1 VTGHPFDELDLKTVN
16 RGDIMLAITLGE
28 IMGHVERF
36 EQLLGD
42 YYAKL
47 CRDTTREGVRLLT
60 DYMSRHSL
68 RIHELLE
75 KVPSDTRKG
84 ICSTPIPY
92 MPELPGESSINQINL
107 PADPSANE
115 VLDAAIQFD
124 DCLVKMYH
132 SVADQPVSQ
141 DIKNFFDCLIRDVE
155 TDEIQLK
162 KIKAM
167 DYF

>member
-1 VTGHPFDELDLKTVN
+1 
-16 RGDIMLAITLGE
+16 MLAITLGE
-28 IMGHVERF
+28 ILGHVEHF
-36 EQLLGD
+36 EQLLED
-42 YYAKL
+42 YYANLSHK
-47 CRDTTREGVRLLT
+47 TTHEGVRLLT

-75 KVPSDTRKG
+75 KVPLDTRKV

-92 MPELPGESSINQINL
+92 MPELPGKNSIKQVHL
-107 PADPSANE
+107 PADPTAGE

-124 DCLVKMYH
+124 DCLVKMYR

-141 DIKNFFDCLIRDVE
+141 DIKDFFDYLIRDIE

>member
-1 VTGHPFDELDLKTVN
+1 
-16 RGDIMLAITLGE
+16 MMAITLGE
-28 IMGHVERF
+28 ILEHVEQF
-36 EQLLGD
+36 EQLLRD
-42 YYAKL
+42 FYANL
-47 CRDTTREGVRLLT
+47 SQETTHEGVRLLT

-75 KVPSDTRKG
+75 KLPLDERKT

-92 MPELPGESSINQINL
+92 MPEFPGKKSIKLAKLPS
-107 PADPSANE
+107 DPTASQ
-115 VLDAAIQFD
+115 VLDAAVSFD
-124 DCLVKMYH
+124 DCLVKMYQ
-132 SVADQPVSQ
+132 SVAEQPVSQ
-141 DIKNFFDCLIRDVE
+141 EIKDFFGYLIRDME

>member
-1 VTGHPFDELDLKTVN
+1 
-16 RGDIMLAITLGE
+16 MLAITLGE
-28 IMGHVERF
+28 ILGHVEHF

-42 YYAKL
+42 DYANLSRK
-47 CRDTTREGVRLLT
+47 TTHEGVRLLT
-60 DYMSRHSL
+60 DYMNRHSL

-75 KVPSDTRKG
+75 KVPLDARKV
-84 ICSTPIPY
+84 IFSTPIPY
-92 MPELPGESSINQINL
+92 MPELPGKNSINQVNL
-107 PADPSANE
+107 PVDPTAGE

-124 DCLVKMYH
+124 NCLVKMYH

-141 DIKNFFDCLIRDVE
+141 DIKDFFDYLIRYME

>member
-1 VTGHPFDELDLKTVN
+1 MG
-16 RGDIMLAITLGE
+16 GIMLAVTLGE
-28 IMGHVERF
+28 ILGHVEHF

-42 YYAKL
+42 YYANLSRK
-47 CRDTTREGVRLLT
+47 TTHEGVRLLT

-75 KVPSDTRKG
+75 KVPVDTRKV

-92 MPELPGESSINQINL
+92 MPELPGKNSLKQVHL
-107 PADPSANE
+107 PADPAANE

-141 DIKNFFDCLIRDVE
+141 DIKDFFESLIRNLEKDEVE
-155 TDEIQLK
+155 LK

>member
-1 VTGHPFDELDLKTVN
+1 MDNVDLGGFM
-16 RGDIMLAITLGE
+16 RAITLGE
-28 IMGHVERF
+28 ILGHVERF
-36 EQLLGD
+36 EQSLGD
-42 YYAKL
+42 YYANL
-47 CRDTTREGVRLLT
+47 CRKTTHEGVRLLT

-75 KVPSDTRKG
+75 KVPADTRKVLY
-84 ICSTPIPY
+84 STPIPY
-92 MPELPGESSINQINL
+92 MPELPGENNIKQAHL
-107 PADPSANE
+107 PANPTASE

-132 SVADQPVSQ
+132 SVADQAVSQ
-141 DIKNFFDCLIRDVE
+141 EIKDFFEYLIRDME

>member
-1 VTGHPFDELDLKTVN
+1 
-16 RGDIMLAITLGE
+16 MLAITLCE
-28 IMGHVERF
+28 ILGHVEHF

-42 YYAKL
+42 YYANLSRK
-47 CRDTTREGVRLLT
+47 TTHEGVRLLT

-75 KVPSDTRKG
+75 KVPVDTRKV

-92 MPELPGESSINQINL
+92 MPELPGKNSLKQVHL
-107 PADPSANE
+107 PADTTANE

-124 DCLVKMYH
+124 DCLLKMYH

-141 DIKNFFDCLIRDVE
+141 EIKDFFEYQIHDME

-162 KIKAM
+162 KIKAI